1 VGTQILDDDIGFNNA
16 IGFAHG
22 TGIKVHGSNGLIQGN
37 TIHDNDGPGVSL
49 GQLADG
55 TGADGERIQSNTITT
70 NAGEGVQL
78 THACNILVDG
88 NTITGNQL
96 FAIDIQDS
104 NTDSIS
110 NNIVSVPASS
120 TYGGIRIM
128 ATKAT
133 APNYDCGIW
142 NDARH
147 NDVLTN
153 TVTMGTMAN
162 HGTYGNINGV
172 VQTGGLLGAEVFTG
186 NVYHVPSGGCAIN
199 NWYWWDGSVQRKATY
214 PTWVST
220 YGQDAPPGSCGS

>member
-1 VGTQILDDDIGFNNA
+1 VVDGVRGHHNHGCGIAALQAPASSPATIQNSQFDHNGYHGICDYPVGTQILDDDIGFNNA

-133 APNYDCGIW
+133 APNYDCGI
-142 NDARH
+142 
-147 NDVLTN
+147 
-153 TVTMGTMAN
+153 
-162 HGTYGNINGV
+162 
-172 VQTGGLLGAEVFTG
+172 
-186 NVYHVPSGGCAIN
+186 
-199 NWYWWDGSVQRKATY
+199 
-214 PTWVST
+214 
-220 YGQDAPPGSCGS
+220 